1 MKVNVYELPIMAAS
15 NATFFWGGEKKKKR
29 MAIVSLA
36 LQNNSALHTELVF
49 VCLFSAVV
57 GFFNFNFYFR
67 MHLYY

>member
-15 NATFFWGGEKKKKR
+15 NATFFLGREKKKKR

-57 GFFNFNFYFR
+57 FYFCFYFR
-67 MHLYY
+67 MHLYN